1 MRNRKLISYLVP
13 LFISTGLIGCTTVG
27 PDYTIPENATIN
39 KPEAAEPFAAAEENV
54 YRQEPLPA
62 HWWKLYD
69 DPVLTSLI
77 EKALVANTDL
87 RVASPIWPGR
97 VPCWKKS
104 KWEQYRPSA
113 FLPNRNSGAIRQR
126 PTVSPNVIR
135 TAGRT
140 TAAST
145 FPTSLTF
152 SEKSPVVSKLP
163 VPIPK
168 RLRLPTIWPHNHC
181 CRYGQSLCGC
191 LFIRLPYRYRGTL
204 RRTAETISRNNDT
217 IDPRRSWNRHGHFPC
232 QRPA

>member
-87 RVASPIWPGR
+87 RVASANLAR
-97 VPCWKKS
+97 AHAVLEEVRK
-104 KWEQYRPSA
+104 E
-113 FLPNRNSGAIRQR
+113 LQR
-126 PTVSPNVIR
+126 CGLLDQD
-135 TAGRT
+135 AG
-140 TAAST
+140 
-145 FPTSLTF
+145 
-152 SEKSPVVSKLP
+152 
-163 VPIPK
+163 
-168 RLRLPTIWPHNHC
+168 
-181 CRYGQSLCGC
+181 
-191 LFIRLPYRYRGTL
+191 
-204 RRTAETISRNNDT
+204 
-217 IDPRRSWNRHGHFPC
+217 
-232 QRPA
+232 